1 MLIGVQS
8 LLLFLSAGSFSGACI
23 TDCLFVCETAL
34 VISTAVAIETLVVV
48 YFSISTFD
56 VVPFTTL
63 YCWWLGWWFYSVLV
77 ENPGRDWHRWVLGQV
92 VGWTSAIVFVS
103 WWRIVPFWGGTLR
116 WTIGSVLASSASS
129 HIYILALFYLLFVH
143 LVYQYTPLDTNS
155 WIRPCPETIASLLSD
170 VFFAQDERGHPWV
183 WW

>member
-1 MLIGVQS
+1 MCSDRMAMLIGVQS

-63 YCWWLGWWFYSVLV
+63 YC
-77 ENPGRDWHRWVLGQV
+77 
-92 VGWTSAIVFVS
+92 
-103 WWRIVPFWGGTLR
+103 
-116 WTIGSVLASSASS
+116 
-129 HIYILALFYLLFVH
+129 
-143 LVYQYTPLDTNS
+143 
-155 WIRPCPETIASLLSD
+155 
-170 VFFAQDERGHPWV
+170 
-183 WW
+183 